1 MPSRTGGPSPLPEGV
16 VYRDEFIGL
25 EEEREVLDLLDG
37 LDFEPVV
44 LRGRTARRSVRHFGL
59 EYSYQRKD
67 LAPAA
72 PLPEGMLW
80 LRDRCAQLMGR
91 ESEDL
96 AQVLVGRYPPGAGI
110 GWHFDAPIFGS
121 PIAGVSLRSRCRM
134 RFQWRAEGK
143 RSVAEL
149 ELEPRSAYLLGGS
162 ARWSWQHSI
171 AATKDLRYSITF
183 RVLRLGRRTRSEAG
197 ALRPVPSPPVA
208 EQPVARLPGDPRD
221 CGRCSG

>member
-1 MPSRTGGPSPLPEGV
+1 
-16 VYRDEFIGL
+16 
-25 EEEREVLDLLDG
+25 
-37 LDFEPVV
+37 
-44 LRGRTARRSVRHFGL
+44 
-59 EYSYQRKD
+59 
-67 LAPAA
+67 
-72 PLPEGMLW
+72 MLW

-171 AATKDLRYSITF
+171 VATKDLRYSITF
-183 RVLRLGRRTRSEAG
+183 RVLRLGRRTSSEAG
-197 ALRPVPSPPVA
+197 ALRPLPSPVA

>member
-1 MPSRTGGPSPLPEGV
+1 MPSRTGGPSPLPEGL

-25 EEEREVLDLLDG
+25 EEERQVLDLLDG
-37 LDFEPVV
+37 LEFDPVV
-44 LRGRTARRSVRHFGL
+44 MRGRAARRSVRHFGL

-72 PLPEGMLW
+72 PLPEEMLW
-80 LRDRCAQLMGR
+80 LRDRCAQLVNR

-121 PIAGVSLRSRCRM
+121 PITGVSLRSRCRM
-134 RFQWRAEGK
+134 RFQRRSEGK

-149 ELEPRSAYLLGGS
+149 ALEPRSVYLMGGS

-171 AATKDLRYSITF
+171 SATKDLRYSITF
-183 RVLRLGRRTRSEAG
+183 RVLRN
-197 ALRPVPSPPVA
+197 
-208 EQPVARLPGDPRD
+208 
-221 CGRCSG
+221 